1 MEMPFLHNQQC
12 LSQSTI
18 KFYLLN
24 FNYYIC
30 TKKHRGAVLWSNE
43 DWPPVSDGQ
52 CQNRL
57 CNFCLSLVP
66 LSYVISYLNTC
77 NWKFSPWQKCGLLL
91 NKASSMWALTG
102 RYHHQENG
110 KELDLQAGVDWVLL
124 CQGLS
129 SEYFLAK
136 SWHHWR
142 SLGGQYQQRWSCSL
156 HPPGQREQ
164 LRSALYSWKTGF
176 LKSFKSNT
184 LKIALA
190 NEELLRTIPIKWC
203 FKFAEL

>member
-1 MEMPFLHNQQC
+1 MLLSHFLTYKNVSVHFGNGSPSRLHLWQ
-12 LSQSTI
+12 LKLAIWKMS
-18 KFYLLN
+18 LL
-24 FNYYIC
+24 YI
-30 TKKHRGAVLWSNE
+30 
-43 DWPPVSDGQ
+43 
-52 CQNRL
+52 
-57 CNFCLSLVP
+57 
-66 LSYVISYLNTC
+66 ISYLNTC

-91 NKASSMWALTG
+91 NKASSMWALMG